1 MTICNYSSDENGE
14 AIRAECPEAAD
25 DDGFDGYYPWLDDIC
40 GGVEPCLD
48 CVPWMLIT
56 VAKLERVQIDIV

>member
-48 CVPWMLIT
+48 CVP
-56 VAKLERVQIDIV
+56 